1 MDYSDHLRR
10 LTIDSESSEA
20 DSASDLDEQTRSLVR
35 LGALI
40 CVAAAE
46 SSIRREVDSAVAAG
60 ASAAQIVAVL
70 DAVAP
75 VVGRPRIVKAAPKVA
90 VALGADLDLLGG
102 EHDLLGGDLDR

>member
-1 MDYSDHLRR
+1 MVDYLDHLRR
-10 LTIDSESSEA
+10 LTIDGDGGDVDEA
-20 DSASDLDEQTRSLVR
+20 TDLDDRTRSLVR

-60 ASAAQIVAVL
+60 ASPGQIVAVL

-75 VVGRPRIVKAAPKVA
+75 VAGHPRIVKAAPKVA
-90 VALGADLDLLGG
+90 VALGEDLDLLGG
-102 EHDLLGGDLDR
+102 AF